1 LIAVQHPNTVE
12 QLRALFPKVPR
23 FIQNCLNEIIYVL
36 ACTSEDKNDVN
47 DEDSADNISIE
58 IFAPND
64 DIPLPSLNEEKKP
77 KWTNLHLMT
86 GPAYQRKRRKWNN
99 RQNKKLRKQ

>member
-1 LIAVQHPNTVE
+1 
-12 QLRALFPKVPR
+12 
-23 FIQNCLNEIIYVL
+23 LNEIIYVL
-36 ACTSEDKNDVN
+36 ACTSEDNNDVN
-47 DEDSADNISIE
+47 DEDSANNISIE

-64 DIPLPSLNEEKKP
+64 DIPLPSSNEEKKP